1 MKRHEKWMSPSGK
14 SGNRAP
20 GNLLL
25 QSRCKHRITAILSRT
40 FGPPCRQRSVRM
52 KGQMGLDVE
61 SALVR
66 RVIHPIWA
74 LRDHPQ
80 YRRYRREFEKSQFLP
95 AAELAAL
102 QRRRLREILHQGYDH
117 CPFYKRRFDG
127 AGLKPPDFDDP
138 SCLQRIPV
146 LTKLDIQ
153 QHQQAMLAD
162 NVPPELRAKNQTGGS
177 TGMPVQF
184 YVDLERF
191 DSRMASTAR
200 HDSWAGYRPGDW
212 CAYLWGARLD
222 MISTTRL
229 WDRLRNR
236 LLYRRIELNTSGIS
250 ARDWE
255 VFLASIRQKRPR
267 IMLAYA
273 QSAVLFAKHVREKQ
287 FTDIRFESIITTS
300 EVLFPEQRQ
309 LLEETFG
316 AKVFNR
322 YGSREVSVLASE
334 CEHHKGLHVNADA
347 LLVEIQPDPSIP
359 APDGKILV
367 TDLLNRSMPLIRYEI
382 GDLGRWAREPCP
394 CGRGLPLV
402 QDLQGRLTDF
412 LEMPDGRQI
421 SGVALLTWVFADVS
435 ELQHVQIVQDT
446 RDEVKLK
453 IVPGRTYEPSV
464 EKRLRER
471 LQHYLQSDVRVLVE
485 LCDEVEI
492 SASGKRRFVIN
503 RIS

>member
-1 MKRHEKWMSPSGK
+1 
-14 SGNRAP
+14 
-20 GNLLL
+20 
-25 QSRCKHRITAILSRT
+25 
-40 FGPPCRQRSVRM
+40 
-52 KGQMGLDVE
+52 MGFDLE

-66 RVIHPIWA
+66 RVIHPIWS
-74 LRDHPQ
+74 LRDHPH
-80 YRRYRREFEKSQFLP
+80 YRRYRREVEKAQFLAP
-95 AAELAAL
+95 ADLGEL
-102 QRRRLREILHQGYDH
+102 QRRRLGDILRQAYDH
-117 CPFYKRRFDG
+117 CPFYKRRFD
-127 AGLKPPDFDDP
+127 AAQVKPSDFNDP
-138 SCLQRIPV
+138 ACLQRIPI

-153 QHQQAMLAD
+153 KHQPDMLAD
-162 NVPPELRAKNQTGGS
+162 NVPEHLRTKNQTGGS

-184 YVDLERF
+184 YVDLERI

-200 HDSWAGYRPGDW
+200 HDNWAGFRHGDW
-212 CAYLWGARLD
+212 VAYLWGARLD
-222 MISTTRL
+222 LISSARL

-236 LLYRRIELNTSGIS
+236 LVYRRIELNTSGIS

-255 VFLASIRQKRPR
+255 VFIATVREKRPR

-273 QSAVLFAKHVREKQ
+273 QSAVLFAKHVREKKI
-287 FTDIRFESIITTS
+287 DDLHFESIITTS

-309 LLEETFG
+309 LLEETFH

-334 CEHHKGLHVNADA
+334 CDHHQGLHVNADS
-347 LLVEIQPDPSIP
+347 LLVEIEADPTIP

-382 GDLGRWAREPCP
+382 GDLGRWAPEPCT
-394 CGRGLPLV
+394 CGRGLPML

-412 LEMPDGRQI
+412 LVMPDGRQI
-421 SGVALLTWVFADVS
+421 SGVALLTCVFADVS

-446 RDEVKLK
+446 RDEVKLR
-453 IVPGRTYEPSV
+453 IVPGVSYEPSV

-471 LQHYLQSDVRVLVE
+471 LQHYLQSDVRVSVE

-503 RIS
+503 RIP